1 LLSFLDAKDNYG
13 RLLLYG
19 NCTTCHFETKSV
31 SAPSLQIIKKRYI
44 EAFPNKKDFVEYM
57 SNWVLKPN
65 KKTSLMD
72 DMILKYELMPE
83 LAYDLETLKVI
94 TGYIYDT
101 EF

>member
-1 LLSFLDAKDNYG
+1 
-13 RLLLYG
+13 
-19 NCTTCHFETKSV
+19 
-31 SAPSLQIIKKRYI
+31 
-44 EAFPNKKDFVEYM
+44 M

-65 KKTSLMD
+65 KETSLMD

-83 LAYDLETLKVI
+83 LAYDLETLKMI